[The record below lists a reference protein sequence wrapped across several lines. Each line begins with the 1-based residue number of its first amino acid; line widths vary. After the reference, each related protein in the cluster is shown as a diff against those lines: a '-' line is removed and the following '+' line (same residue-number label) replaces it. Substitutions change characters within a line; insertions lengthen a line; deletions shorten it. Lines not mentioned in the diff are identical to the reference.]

1 MAVQSYASEFSKL
14 FKQGNC
20 SVQGKDWTAPRYF
33 DGMENDCYKAEA
45 ALLSEL
51 SSEAYNMFGF
61 EVQYYLKNIDTK
73 KDRLYGEDPLANVE
87 RRFLLKMYTES
98 IPTMQRQYELQG
110 MIYPE
115 IITCQCT
122 VQHFYEASQLS
133 YPDMKD
139 IYEAEVPKIGDIV
152 YIEYSDTYYEVV
164 NVKEFAEQTTFLS
177 TPITYTF
184 KLRVWHNNHENVD
197 ELNVNNDP
205 MDEFR
210 KYAELAETFKLDTST
225 STTDKTSE
233 VASESDMLST
243 NTDAMTDT
251 DINNEPKDNVPTN
264 VIYKSEEIKEEN
276 PQYYDPF
283 EGW

>member
-1 MAVQSYASEFSKL
+1 
-14 FKQGNC
+14 
-20 SVQGKDWTAPRYF
+20 GKDWTAPRYF
-33 DGMENDCYKAEA
+33 DSMENDCYKAEA

-51 SSEAYNMFGF
+51 SSEAYNLFGF
-61 EVQYYLKNIDTK
+61 EVQYYLKDINTK

-152 YIEYSDTYYEVV
+152 YIEYSDTYYEVI

-184 KLRVWHNNHENVD
+184 KLRVWHNNHEDVD
-197 ELNVNNDP
+197 AQNVNNDP

-225 STTDKTSE
+225 STTDKTSD
-233 VASESDMLST
+233 VAAESDMLST
-243 NTDAMTDT
+243 NTDVKHDT
-251 DINNEPKDNVPTN
+251 DIHGEPKDNVPTN
-264 VIYKSEEIKEEN
+264 VKYKSDEVKEDN

>member
-1 MAVQSYASEFSKL
+1 MINVEEFV
-14 FKQGNC
+14 N
-20 SVQGKDWTAPRYF
+20 
-33 DGMENDCYKAEA
+33 
-45 ALLSEL
+45 
-51 SSEAYNMFGF
+51 
-61 EVQYYLKNIDTK
+61 YLKDINTK

-139 IYEAEVPKIGDIV
+139 VYEAEVPKIGDIV
-152 YIEYSDTYYEVV
+152 YIEYSDTYYEVI

-184 KLRVWHNNHENVD
+184 KLRVWHNNHEDVD
-197 ELNVNNDP
+197 AQNVNNDP

-225 STTDKTSE
+225 STTDKTSD
-233 VASESDMLST
+233 VAAESDMLST
-243 NTDAMTDT
+243 NTDVKHDT
-251 DINNEPKDNVPTN
+251 DINGEPKDNVPTN
-264 VIYKSEEIKEEN
+264 VKYKSDEVKEDN